1 MYRRDN
7 NFINDMEVKELVND
21 GLTIRLS
28 FHFVKEDYADSRKKA
43 LNRFRRSADI
53 RGFRKGMAPMSLIER
68 VYGGQALV
76 ESVNELISNS
86 LNNYIEEHKLT
97 VIGEPLP
104 VEDAEAKNDF
114 DSGEEFDFTFDIALA
129 PKFDLTVS
137 ADDHIPYY
145 NIPVNDEE
153 KEEYKKQLYKQ
164 YSRPSMTRRKRSTR
178 SSSTSSIPVWRT
190 ATRSRTVIS

>member
-86 LNNYIEEHKLT
+86 LNNSST
-97 VIGEPLP
+97 
-104 VEDAEAKNDF
+104 
-114 DSGEEFDFTFDIALA
+114 
-129 PKFDLTVS
+129 
-137 ADDHIPYY
+137 
-145 NIPVNDEE
+145 
-153 KEEYKKQLYKQ
+153 
-164 YSRPSMTRRKRSTR
+164 TRRKRNTR
-178 SSSTSSIPVWRT
+178 SSFTSSIPAWRT